1 MPHSERAN
9 TAAFLEEAYNYIE
22 GLQVQL
28 LTPGTAAASCHG
40 YHLALVQHDFV
51 PWFLSGHCS

>member
-22 GLQVQL
+22 GLQVKL
-28 LTPGTAAASCHG
+28 HTPGTAADLCSG
-40 YHLALVQHDFV
+40 YTWH
-51 PWFLSGHCS
+51 

>member
-22 GLQVQL
+22 GLQVKL
-28 LTPGTAAASCHG
+28 STPGTAPVACHG
-40 YHLALVQHDFV
+40 FYSALIQRDLF
-51 PWFLSGHCS
+51 PGILCGHCS